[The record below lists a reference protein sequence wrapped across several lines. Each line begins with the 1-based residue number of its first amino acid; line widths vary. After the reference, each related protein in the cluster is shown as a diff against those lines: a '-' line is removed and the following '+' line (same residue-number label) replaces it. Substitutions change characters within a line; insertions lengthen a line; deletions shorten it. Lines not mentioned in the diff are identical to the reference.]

1 MINIK
6 ISNVEVYRGSEV
18 VTNDYYIEHFK
29 KYGKDIKHFLTDII
43 GRNNRYL
50 INPDNENSLTMATEA
65 AKKALAAAN
74 LTGADFDM
82 IVYSSLLPEY
92 VAPPSSVYLHSE
104 IGGKHEC
111 ICYDINANCIG
122 MTLSLSQIC
131 SMMNMNDNIN
141 RTLLIGSDYLN
152 PLLNIENELC
162 YGHYGDAACAV
173 ILEKTDEPCGLLGT
187 KCYVNSS
194 EHENVMFPGCGFTK
208 AFKTGDRSQYL
219 MNWKPFE
226 IVTNDAAVFNM
237 NLLLKENNLTKDDI
251 KMFCISQYA
260 IATVKAIRN
269 LLGIDESKSLYVG
282 DEYGYTATS
291 SPFIS
296 LYECIKRGLI
306 KRGDYIMFW
315 TIGVGTQNVVL
326 LYKY

>member
-92 VAPPSSVYLHSE
+92 VAPPSSVFLHSI

-111 ICYDINANCIG
+111 ICYDMNANCVG
-122 MTLSLSQIC
+122 MTLSLSHIC
-131 SMMNMNDNIN
+131 SLMHMNSKIN
-141 RTLLIGSDYLN
+141 RTLLIGSDYVN
-152 PLLNIENELC
+152 PLLNHENEYT
-162 YGHYGDAACAV
+162 YGHYGDAACAI

-187 KCYVNSS
+187 NCYVNSS
-194 EHENVMFPGCGFTK
+194 EHENVLFPGCGFTK
-208 AFKTGDRSQYL
+208 ALKTGDRSQYL

-226 IVTNDAAVFNM
+226 PVTTEIGVNNM
-237 NLLLKENNLTKDDI
+237 KQLLKENNLTTDDI
-251 KMFCISQYA
+251 KMFCLSQYA
-260 IATVKAIRN
+260 ISMLNDIRR
-269 LLGIDESKSLYVG
+269 LLGIDESKSIYVG

-291 SPFIS
+291 SPFIA
-296 LYECIKRGLI
+296 LYESIQQGLI

-315 TIGVGTQNVVL
+315 TVGVGSQNAAL